1 MTRNDFIEIITGHTS
16 AYIKGGIVLH
26 NIESQSDYPTI
37 EKYTESGQA
46 VLLSVVLIPVV
57 LLAGLFVFNTGQLT
71 ATKLKTQ
78 NAADAAAF
86 SAMLMEARELNFIS
100 YTNRAMIA
108 NQVAIGQAISLVSWS
123 HYVKTLGQNIQRL
136 GTLVSWI
143 PAVGQAIA
151 TITNAIAQTTDALDQ
166 GVDTASKIILP
177 VLDVAD
183 AALSGSQEAYH
194 MANGVF
200 DPGGG
205 NTNPGGAMT
214 AVAEQMVKLNDHEAK
229 LNAIVLTTNLGR
241 YFSNRGD
248 FIKRWGGDKESA
260 QARMAYMIN
269 SSRDGFTS
277 KRSDLPTPLQL
288 LSDIVPHDLGVLK
301 WDLPRMGASQIA
313 RDPENGKYV
322 WSGMDTL
329 SLHTWQ
335 RPFAI
340 FGEWESVPEVPLGWG
355 AAQTMGN
362 APYHYFQS
370 AHSYREIDASTE
382 EQFPPHTKIQHIPP
396 YEGSWN
402 ANPDA
407 SGMAKSEYPDDQD
420 SYGKGMAGHGADA
433 DRFSANGITRYQDFD
448 HASPS
453 LKRANGDPADIMP
466 FYMVVVEHPR
476 GIVGDSGTALGI
488 KKNAARQEMNLAL
501 PQTAQ
506 SGQVR
511 AIAKAQVYFRRPASL
526 WQRADRHYERG
537 NLFSPFWEARLVD
550 LTSTDR
556 SQYAA
561 LLGLQ

>member
-1 MTRNDFIEIITGHTS
+1 M
-16 AYIKGGIVLH
+16 LH
-26 NIESQSDYPTI
+26 NLEQLSDSPTT
-37 EKYTESGQA
+37 ERHTESGQTA
-46 VLLSVVLIPVV
+46 LFAAVLIPVV
-57 LLAGLFVFNTGQLT
+57 LLAGLFIFNTGQLT

-86 SAMLMEARELNFIS
+86 SAMQMEARELNFIS
-100 YTNRAMIA
+100 YTNHAMVA
-108 NQVAIGQAISLVSWS
+108 NQAAIGQTISLVSWS
-123 HYVKTLGQNIQRL
+123 HYVKTLGQNIQHL

-151 TITNAIAQTTDALDQ
+151 TITNAIAQTTNALDQ
-166 GVDTASKIILP
+166 GVDTASKVILP
-177 VLDVAD
+177 ALDIAD

-205 NTNPGGAMT
+205 NTKPGGAMT

-229 LNAIVLTTNLGR
+229 LNTIVLATNLGQ

-248 FIKRWGGDKESA
+248 LIKRWGGDKESA

-269 SSRDGFTS
+269 SSRDRFTS
-277 KRSDLPTPLQL
+277 NRSDLPTPLQL
-288 LSDIVPHDLGVLK
+288 LSNTVPHDLWVLK
-301 WDLPRMGASQIA
+301 WDLPHMGASQIA
-313 RDPENGKYV
+313 LDPENGKYV

-335 RPFAI
+335 RQFAI
-340 FGEWESVPEVPLGWG
+340 FGEWESLSEVPLGWG
-355 AAQTMGN
+355 AAQTTGD

-370 AHSYREIDASTE
+370 AHRYREIDASTE
-382 EQFPPHTKIQHIPP
+382 EQFPPHTRTQYIPP
-396 YEGSWN
+396 YAGSWN

-407 SGMAKSEYPDDQD
+407 SGLAKSEYPDDQD
-420 SYGKGMAGHGADA
+420 SYGKGMAGNGADA

-453 LKRANGDPADIMP
+453 LKKANGDPADIMP

-476 GIVGDSGTALGI
+476 GTVRDSGTALGI
-488 KKNAARQEMNLAL
+488 KQNAAPQEMSLAL

-506 SGQVR
+506 GGQVR

-526 WQRADRHYERG
+526 WQRADHHYERG

-556 SQYAA
+556 SRYAA

>member
-1 MTRNDFIEIITGHTS
+1 M
-16 AYIKGGIVLH
+16 LH
-26 NIESQSDYPTI
+26 NLELQRGSPTA
-37 EKYTESGQA
+37 ERHAESGQA
-46 VLLSVVLIPVV
+46 ALFAAVLIPVI
-57 LLAGLFVFNTGQLT
+57 LLVGLFVFNTGQLT

-86 SAMLMEARELNFIS
+86 SAMQMEARELNFIS
-100 YTNRAMIA
+100 YTNRAMVA
-108 NQVAIGQAISLVSWS
+108 NQVAIGQTISLVSWS

-151 TITNAIAQTTDALDQ
+151 TITNAISQTTNALDQ
-166 GVDTASKIILP
+166 GIDTASKAVLP
-177 VLDVAD
+177 ALDIAD

-229 LNAIVLTTNLGR
+229 LNAIVLATNLGQ

-248 FIKRWGGDKESA
+248 LIKRWGGDKESA

-269 SSRDGFTS
+269 ASRDGFTS
-277 KRSDLPTPLQL
+277 NRSDLPTPLKL
-288 LSDIVPHDLGVLK
+288 LSDIVPPDLWILK

-313 RDPENGKYV
+313 LDPENGKYV

-335 RPFAI
+335 RQFAI

-355 AAQTMGN
+355 AAQTTGD

-370 AHSYREIDASTE
+370 AHRYREIHASTE
-382 EQFPPHTKIQHIPP
+382 EQFPPHIRTQYIPP

-407 SGMAKSEYPDDQD
+407 SGLAKSEYPDDQD
-420 SYGKGMAGHGADA
+420 SYGKGMVGNGADA

-453 LKRANGDPADIMP
+453 LKKANGDPADIMP

-476 GIVGDSGTALGI
+476 GTVRDSGTALGI
-488 KKNAARQEMNLAL
+488 KQNAVQQEMNLAL

-506 SGQVR
+506 GGQVR

-526 WQRADRHYERG
+526 WQRTDRHYERG

-550 LTSTDR
+550 LTLTDR
-556 SQYAA
+556 SRYAA

>member
-1 MTRNDFIEIITGHTS
+1 M
-16 AYIKGGIVLH
+16 LH
-26 NIESQSDYPTI
+26 NLELQRGSPTA
-37 EKYTESGQA
+37 ERHTESGQA
-46 VLLSVVLIPVV
+46 ALFAAVLIPVV

-86 SAMLMEARELNFIS
+86 SAMQMEARELNFIS
-100 YTNRAMIA
+100 YTNRAMVA
-108 NQVAIGQAISLVSWS
+108 NQVAIGQTISLVSWS

-151 TITNAIAQTTDALDQ
+151 TITNAITQTTNALDQ
-166 GVDTASKIILP
+166 GIDTASKAILP
-177 VLDVAD
+177 ALDIAD

-214 AVAEQMVKLNDHEAK
+214 AVAEQIVKLNDHEAK
-229 LNAIVLTTNLGR
+229 LNAIVLATNLGQ
-241 YFSNRGD
+241 YFSNRSD
-248 FIKRWGGDKESA
+248 LITRWGGDKEST

-269 SSRDGFTS
+269 ASRDGFTS
-277 KRSDLPTPLQL
+277 NRSDLPTPLQL
-288 LSDIVPHDLGVLK
+288 LSDIVPPDLWVIK
-301 WDLPRMGASQIA
+301 WDIPRIGASQIA
-313 RDPENGKYV
+313 LDPENGKYV

-329 SLHTWQ
+329 SLHTW
-335 RPFAI
+335 RRRFAI
-340 FGEWESVPEVPLGWG
+340 FGEWESLPEVPLGWG
-355 AAQTMGN
+355 AAQTTGD

-370 AHSYREIDASTE
+370 ALRYREINASTE
-382 EQFPPHTKIQHIPP
+382 ERFPPHTRTQYIPP

-402 ANPDA
+402 ANPEA
-407 SGMAKSEYPDDQD
+407 SGLAKSEYSDEQD
-420 SYGKGMAGHGADA
+420 SYGKGMVGNGADA

-448 HASPS
+448 HVSPS
-453 LKRANGDPADIMP
+453 LKKANGDPADIMP

-476 GIVGDSGTALGI
+476 GTVRDSGTALGI
-488 KKNAARQEMNLAL
+488 KQNTAQQGMNLAL

-556 SQYAA
+556 SRYAA